1 MVPEQLAYHL
11 YSLDQQYALGIVRD
25 GIIAYV
31 DKLLHCAIERRA
43 SDIHLQPHEQV
54 MVVRERI
61 DGYLYDAQHVDREL
75 APLLIS
81 RIKIL
86 AHMDIAKRRL
96 PQDGRMNVVF
106 HAADGTDR
114 IIDIR
119 VSSFPTLY
127 GEKLVLRILD
137 QGRHLMTLAALGLD
151 LTMQQ
156 ELEALLK
163 RPYGLFLVTGPT
175 GCGKTTMLYAMLSSL
190 NNRSK
195 NMVTLEDPI
204 EYLLPGVAQSQIN
217 VTAGFTF
224 EVGLRALL
232 RQDPDIIMLGEIRDK
247 ETANIAMEAALTGHL
262 VFSTLHTNNALS
274 AVMRLIDMGVEP
286 FLISATLMGVLAQR
300 LVRRLCA
307 ACKQKSTVPLG
318 LQPVVQRQYGPL
330 ETVYQQSSCAACHH
344 MGFKGQIGIF
354 ELLTIDQQASALIG
368 DQDHRGLQE
377 VCAKKGMRSMLQDG
391 IAKIEQGITTLDEV
405 FAVAQ

>member
-1 MVPEQLAYHL
+1 MVPEPLAYHL
-11 YSLDQQYALGIVRD
+11 YSLDQQYALGLVHD
-25 GIIAYV
+25 GIIAHV
-31 DKLLHCAIERRA
+31 DKLLHAAIERGA

-61 DGYLYDAQHVDREL
+61 DGYLYDAQHIDREL

-106 HAADGTDR
+106 HAADDTDR

-137 QGRHLMTLAALGLD
+137 QGTRLMTLEALGLD
-151 LTMQQ
+151 PVMQHSV
-156 ELEALLK
+156 EVILR
-163 RPYGLFLVTGPT
+163 RPHGLFLVTGPT

-224 EVGLRALL
+224 DVGLRALL

-247 ETANIAMEAALTGHL
+247 QTANIAMEAALTGHL

-286 FLISATLMGVLAQR
+286 FLISATLIGVLAQR
-300 LVRRLCA
+300 LVRRLCP
-307 ACKQKSTVPLG
+307 ACKKQSTVPAA
-318 LQPVVQRQYGPL
+318 LQAAVEMQYGQLP
-330 ETVYQQSSCAACHH
+330 TVYQQGSCAACHQV
-344 MGFKGQIGIF
+344 GFKGQIGIF
-354 ELLTIDQQASALIG
+354 ELLTIDQQAAALIG
-368 DQDHRGLQE
+368 AQDHAALQE
-377 VCAKKGMRSMLQDG
+377 LYAKKGMRSMVHDG
-391 IAKIEQGITTLDEV
+391 IAKVEQGITTLDEV